1 MLRITNVRT
10 QTVHHLIT
18 LRFKALGRRSLGTSM
33 TGTAWQRLSD
43 LDACRVTRIPRRT
56 QDGAADP
63 ARPADRDTGRPQRA
77 AALAS
82 AYHAGISRPT
92 DGSPV
97 AVGWVRVASG
107 GPLDVLLAGSAL
119 RGSPGPGQATKSRWP
134 YRLGR

>member
-10 QTVHHLIT
+10 QTVHRLIT

-43 LDACRVTRIPRRT
+43 LDACRITRIPRHP
-56 QDGAADP
+56 QDAGADQ

-82 AYHAGISRPT
+82 ARQGLEALVAHA
-92 DGSPV
+92 
-97 AVGWVRVASG
+97 
-107 GPLDVLLAGSAL
+107 LELMLLARRCAAGHGAPLL
-119 RGSPGPGQATKSRWP
+119 RSGVVAHAHSLAIPPACVCAPPGQ
-134 YRLGR
+134 

>member
-1 MLRITNVRT
+1 MLRITNVRI
-10 QTVHHLIT
+10 QIVHRLIT

-43 LDACRVTRIPRRT
+43 LDACRVTRIPRRP
-56 QDGAADP
+56 QDPAADP

-82 AYHAGISRPT
+82 AYHAGISPQA
-92 DGSPV
+92 DAGPV

-107 GPLDVLLAGSAL
+107 GPVDVLLAG
-119 RGSPGPGQATKSRWP
+119 
-134 YRLGR
+134 